1 VHDVGTGARCAASWG
16 ALRLSIQKAI
26 CCIVLCLWASAPA
39 LAEKATEKYATL
51 HNIHYYDALS
61 GERADEYL
69 KERCKLDVYHPQY
82 ARGYATLVWFHGGGL
97 TAGERYFPALRDRGI
112 ALVAV
117 NYRLAP
123 RAQTP
128 AFLEDAAAAV
138 AWVMRNIEQYGG
150 DPSRVFVGGHSAGA
164 YLAAMIAMDP
174 KWLAAHGV
182 STRQLAGVMPVSG
195 QMTTHFLVKKQ
206 RGDAGPQLRPII
218 DEYAPLYH
226 AAADLPPICLVVGGR
241 DIEFKSRVEENELMA
256 VTLRNLGARHVEFHE
271 MAGLDHN
278 GVEQGAMLIIP
289 GFLKRVLKTG
299 SAGQ

>member
-1 VHDVGTGARCAASWG
+1 MS
-16 ALRLSIQKAI
+16 I
-26 CCIVLCLWASAPA
+26 CCVVLILWVGVPA
-39 LAEKATEKYATL
+39 LAEKQAGEYATL
-51 HNIHYYDALS
+51 NHIPYYDALS
-61 GERADEYL
+61 RERADEYL
-69 KERCKLDVYHPQY
+69 RERCQLDVYHPKDV
-82 ARGYATLVWFHGGGL
+82 RGYATIVWFHGGGL
-97 TAGERYFPALRDRGI
+97 TAGERYFPALKERGV

-123 RAQTP
+123 RAQAP

-138 AWVMRNIEQYGG
+138 AWVVRNIPQYGG
-150 DPSRVFVGGHSAGA
+150 DASKVFVAGHSAGA
-164 YLAAMIAMDP
+164 YLAAMLAMDP

-182 STRQLAGVMPVSG
+182 SSRQLAGVMPVSG

-206 RGDAGPQLRPII
+206 RGDVGPQLRPIV

-289 GFLKRVLKTG
+289 GFLERVLKTRK
-299 SAGQ
+299 AGQ